1 MAKAKSSTKPATP
14 KKAAIPKRAATPK
27 KAVTAKKA
35 ATPKRASGPKTT
47 ATDAPVAAFLATLD
61 AATRADCER
70 VDGWMRAATGAAGV
84 MYGKAIVG
92 YGTSTIRYADGR
104 EAPWMKMGFSPRKQ
118 ALTLYGVLPGAS
130 AALLTKLGK
139 HDTGKGCLY
148 VKRLADVDAA
158 ALQKIIHAAA
168 RA

>member
-1 MAKAKSSTKPATP
+1 MANAKASPKKTATKKAAAP
-14 KKAAIPKRAATPK
+14 KKATAPK
-27 KAVTAKKA
+27 KAPAK
-35 ATPKRASGPKTT
+35 GPKPT
-47 ATDAPVAAFLATLD
+47 ATDAPVTAFLATLD

-70 VDGWMRAATGAAGV
+70 IDGWMRAATGAAGV

-92 YGTSTIRYADGR
+92 YGSSTITYADGR

-118 ALTLYGVLPGAS
+118 ALTLYGVVS
-130 AALLTKLGK
+130 AASPALLGKLGK

-158 ALQKIIHAAA
+158 ALQKIIEAAA
-168 RA
+168 RS